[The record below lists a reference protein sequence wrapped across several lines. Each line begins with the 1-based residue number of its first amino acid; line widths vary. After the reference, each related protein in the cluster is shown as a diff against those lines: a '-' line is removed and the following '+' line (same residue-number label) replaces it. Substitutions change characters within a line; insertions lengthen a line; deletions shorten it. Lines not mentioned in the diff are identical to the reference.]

1 MKKLIALLLAFSTV
15 IICASC
21 GNSPK
26 EETLIDAEPQLSQIK
41 SICELAVMECY
52 YHNVAKFLEED
63 ASGILWWKKDKRFW
77 IEYSG
82 VVKYGIN
89 VSLVSIEVNDSQ
101 ITITLPE
108 AELQSCMV
116 DSSSLT
122 RDSYIVDKNSADIE
136 AEDETFAFAQ
146 AQKKLEEFASNDKT
160 LLAEAQFRAQTL
172 LRDYITNLSSASGKT
187 YTIKWVYVDTKGN
200 PLGTTYTE
208 TISEAKENTTQ
219 ETQTDE

>member
-1 MKKLIALLLAFSTV
+1 MKKMIALLVTFSV

-21 GNSPK
+21 SNLPK
-26 EETLIDAEPQLSQIK
+26 EENPIDMEPQLSQIQ

-63 ASGILWWKKDKRFW
+63 ASGVLWWKKDKHFW

-82 VVKYGIN
+82 IVKFGID

-108 AELQSCMV
+108 AEVQSCMV

-122 RDSYIVDKNSADIE
+122 EDSYIVDKKSADID
-136 AEDETFAFAQ
+136 AEDEIFALAE
-146 AQKKLEEFASNDKT
+146 AQKKLEELASNDKI
-160 LLAEAQFRAQTL
+160 LLAEAQQRAQIL
-172 LRDYITNLSSASGKT
+172 IRDYVTNLGNIEGKT
-187 YTIKWVYVDTKGN
+187 YTIKWIYVDVNGN
-200 PLGTTYTE
+200 PLGTVYSDPL
-208 TISEAKENTTQ
+208 SESSL
-219 ETQTDE
+219 